1 MFSLPTLFSTV
12 PMTLAQAEGASQPSL
27 FGSLLPLIL
36 IVVVMYFLMI
46 RPQRKRQKQHQA
58 MVDALKSGDEV
69 VTSGGIYGTVS
80 GIDEKGQTLWL
91 KVANDVKVRV
101 DRGAIAR
108 VLNEPMTPT
117 S

>member
-1 MFSLPTLFSTV
+1 MIFSSTLFSIL
-12 PMTLAQAEGASQPSL
+12 PSTLAQAGQSAQPNL

-46 RPQRKRQKQHQA
+46 RPQRKRQKQHQELVA
-58 MVDALKSGDEV
+58 ALKTGDEV

-80 GIDEKGQTLWL
+80 GIDEKGQTLYL
-91 KVANDVKVRV
+91 KVANEVKIRV
-101 DRGAIAR
+101 DRSSIAR
-108 VLNEPMTPT
+108 VIDESN